1 MYFAQFEVL
10 AVVGALTLA
19 QAAQHGGA
27 PAAARRLAAEGTPH
41 AALDAPD
48 TVHDDAFFGRHHR
61 GGVQSGRSNPHE
73 PTSRYLLQQWYYLC
87 LYHCLARYG
96 RSTSVDT
103 AEASVCEMT

>member
-19 QAAQHGGA
+19 QAAQHDGA
-27 PAAARRLAAEGTPH
+27 SAAARRLAAEDTPH

-61 GGVQSGRSNPHE
+61 GGVQSGRSNPH
-73 PTSRYLLQQWYYLC
+73 
-87 LYHCLARYG
+87 
-96 RSTSVDT
+96 
-103 AEASVCEMT
+103 